1 MGNITRYLGFARVH
15 MSLQRRCPKSY
26 LCVKHR
32 RITVFCADAKSI
44 STIDAVIRSTREF
57 VESRDRRGLSRRI
70 LGRNAVWCTRGHM
83 QRENVSRSMI
93 IITIINYCNHY
104 QSVDDDERSNDGTK
118 MPTRQHIFSSVNVK
132 LPNAKRKKNLLST
145 I

>member
-1 MGNITRYLGFARVH
+1 
-15 MSLQRRCPKSY
+15 
-26 LCVKHR
+26 
-32 RITVFCADAKSI
+32 
-44 STIDAVIRSTREF
+44 
-57 VESRDRRGLSRRI
+57 
-70 LGRNAVWCTRGHM
+70 M